1 MNTRP
6 SIGRVP
12 PGVAAPDRRLGP
24 STRCVHL
31 AEAAD
36 PATGS
41 IVPPVV
47 TNSAFAY
54 PDLDRWR
61 AAATGLMPGH
71 IYTRN
76 SNPTTGRFEAK
87 IAALEGAEAAASFGT
102 GMAAITSTLLALLEP
117 GKRAVT
123 VRDAYG
129 GTYLL
134 FTQILPRWGVQCTVL
149 DTDDAAGLAAAIPGS
164 DLVYLETPTNP
175 MLKVLDIV
183 RLSLTAQ
190 AAGSLLVVDNTVA
203 TPVNQTPVMLGADL
217 VIHSASKFLGGH
229 GDALGG
235 VVAGRQELIA
245 RIRRFREIAGTGM
258 EPRVASLMLRSLKT
272 LALRIE
278 RQNATAL
285 RIARW
290 LESQP
295 KVTAVH
301 YPGLPSHPQHKLA
314 ARQMTGFGGLLSFEL
329 AGGFPAVERVLPR
342 LRHAYLA
349 ANLGQVET
357 IAGPPAT
364 TSHVE
369 LTDAERA
376 AAGVPDGL
384 IRYSAGIEDAA
395 DLICDLAQALE
406 AA

>member
-1 MNTRP
+1 
-6 SIGRVP
+6 
-12 PGVAAPDRRLGP
+12 
-24 STRCVHL
+24 VHL
-31 AEAAD
+31 AEDAD

-54 PDLDRWR
+54 PDVTSWR
-61 AAATGLMPGH
+61 NAALGRAPGH

-87 IAALEGAEAAASFGT
+87 IATLEGAEAAASFGT
-102 GMAAITSTLLALLEP
+102 GMAAVTSTLLALLEP
-117 GKRAVT
+117 RKRAVT

-134 FTQILPRWGVQCTVL
+134 FTQLLPRWGVECTVL
-149 DTDDAAGLAAAIPGS
+149 DTDDTAGLAAAIPGS

-183 RLSLTAQ
+183 RLSLTAR
-190 AAGSLLVVDNTVA
+190 AAGALMVVDNTVA
-203 TPVNQTPVMLGADL
+203 TPVNQTPVTLGADL
-217 VIHSASKFLGGH
+217 VLHSASKFLGGH

-235 VVAGRQELIA
+235 VVAGGQEVIS

-272 LALRIE
+272 LALRVE

-290 LESQP
+290 LEGQQ
-295 KVTAVH
+295 KVAAVH

-314 ARQMTGFGGLLSFEL
+314 ARQMTGFGGVLSFEL
-329 AGGFPAVERVLPR
+329 AGGFAAVERVLPR
-342 LRHAYLA
+342 LRYAYLA

-357 IAGPPAT
+357 IAGPPET

-369 LTDAERA
+369 LTDDERA
-376 AAGVPDGL
+376 AAGVPAGL
-384 IRYSAGIEDAA
+384 VRYSAGIEDAA
-395 DLICDLAQALE
+395 DLICDLARALE